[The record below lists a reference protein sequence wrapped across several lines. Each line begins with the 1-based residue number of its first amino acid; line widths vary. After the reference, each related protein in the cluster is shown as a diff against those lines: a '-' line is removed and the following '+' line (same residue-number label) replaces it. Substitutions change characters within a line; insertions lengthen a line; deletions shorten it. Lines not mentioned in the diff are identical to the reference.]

1 MYNSG
6 EIQGFY
12 PKIATSGLHLNLM
25 QKHDYS
31 SNNTLYQL

>member
-12 PKIATSGLHLNLM
+12 SKTYNLLPLTNLFLNLM
-25 QKHDYS
+25 Q
-31 SNNTLYQL
+31 